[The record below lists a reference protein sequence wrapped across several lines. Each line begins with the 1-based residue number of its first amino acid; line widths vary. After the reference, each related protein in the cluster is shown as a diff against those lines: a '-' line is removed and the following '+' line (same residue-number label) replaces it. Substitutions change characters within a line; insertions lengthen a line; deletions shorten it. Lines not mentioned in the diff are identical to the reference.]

1 MVFVFTFLTREK
13 GSPYSTTALTKLIQ
27 NELGDDR
34 TSSIPLLQRKVWVA
48 AILLFVFAFSVRAVI
63 SLNYEY
69 QSRQVM
75 TVLTDIYKMDARNLA
90 SGDLKTFLEGPNPPI
105 DAHILSHP
113 PGTRSFSRRSSR
125 YLVIRTR
132 RSSFCRRRRILLQS
146 FDLFSR
152 STIFLVCRRR

>member
-1 MVFVFTFLTREK
+1 MLTFLTLEK

-27 NELGDDR
+27 NELDG
-34 TSSIPLLQRKVWVA
+34 SSPMKPRKVLVA
-48 AILLFVFAFSVRAVI
+48 AMLLFVFAFCVRTVI

-90 SGDLKTFLEGPNPPI
+90 SGDRKTFLEGPNPPV

-113 PGTRSFSRRSSR
+113 PGYS
-125 YLVIRTR
+125 
-132 RSSFCRRRRILLQS
+132 
-146 FDLFSR
+146 
-152 STIFLVCRRR
+152 IFLAL